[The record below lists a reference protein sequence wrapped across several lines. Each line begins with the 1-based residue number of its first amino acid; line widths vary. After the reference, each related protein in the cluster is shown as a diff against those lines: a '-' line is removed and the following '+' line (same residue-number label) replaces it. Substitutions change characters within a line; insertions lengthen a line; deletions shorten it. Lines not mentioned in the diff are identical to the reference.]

1 MISSPNRHSPIGIA
15 ARRFGFFS
23 AGALT
28 AMTSV
33 YCRRCT
39 ELAQLHLWRRPFR
52 HLKSE
57 NEHCV
62 IPYPLTKLP
71 SSAFGNSTCHM
82 PPVDSAADARAGA
95 GAGAPGATSGVT
107 QALPRAG
114 AEPLRVNRRRS
125 AERPGPMPGPRPGG
139 RRYIGDGTWL
149 VRSRTCDADG
159 ACMEPLLCG
168 HGGLLCAS
176 HLKGC

>member
-15 ARRFGFFS
+15 ARRFGGFS

-62 IPYPLTKLP
+62 IPYLLTKLP

-95 GAGAPGATSGVT
+95 GRRGRPPALLRRHRAPVPNRFVSTGGGAPSDPAPCPARG
-107 QALPRAG
+107 RAG
-114 AEPLRVNRRRS
+114 DDTSETGRGWFGVGHAM
-125 AERPGPMPGPRPGG
+125 PMVHAWNH
-139 RRYIGDGTWL
+139 Y
-149 VRSRTCDADG
+149 
-159 ACMEPLLCG
+159 
-168 HGGLLCAS
+168 CAVTAVFS
-176 HLKGC
+176 VHHT

>member
-15 ARRFGFFS
+15 ARRFGGFS

-82 PPVDSAADARAGA
+82 PPVDDDICECVRT
-95 GAGAPGATSGVT
+95 PGRGRGRPP
-107 QALPRAG
+107 ALPRAG
-114 AEPLRVNRRRS
+114 AEPLRVNRRRRRRRS
-125 AERPGPMPGPRPGG
+125 AERPGPRPGAGDDTSETG
-139 RRYIGDGTWL
+139 RGWFG
-149 VRSRTCDADG
+149 V
-159 ACMEPLLCG
+159 G
-168 HGGLLCAS
+168 HAMPMVHAWNHYCAVTAVFS
-176 HLKGC
+176 VHHT

>member
-114 AEPLRVNRRRS
+114 AEPLLVSTGGGAPSDPAPCPARGRAGDDTSETGRGWFGVGH
-125 AERPGPMPGPRPGG
+125 AMPMVHAWNH
-139 RRYIGDGTWL
+139 Y
-149 VRSRTCDADG
+149 
-159 ACMEPLLCG
+159 
-168 HGGLLCAS
+168 CAVTAVFS
-176 HLKGC
+176 VHHT

>member
-82 PPVDSAADARAGA
+82 PPVDIVLRTPGRGRYRAPRCRTASCQPAAERRATRPHARPAAGR
-95 GAGAPGATSGVT
+95 ATIH
-107 QALPRAG
+107 
-114 AEPLRVNRRRS
+114 RRRDVAGS
-125 AERPGPMPGPRPGG
+125 ESDTHAMPMVHAWNH
-139 RRYIGDGTWL
+139 YNDY
-149 VRSRTCDADG
+149 
-159 ACMEPLLCG
+159 
-168 HGGLLCAS
+168 CAVTAVFS
-176 HLKGC
+176 VHHT

>member
-82 PPVDSAADARAGA
+82 PPVDSVRT
-95 GAGAPGATSGVT
+95 PGRGRGRPP
-107 QALPRAG
+107 ALPRAG

-125 AERPGPMPGPRPGG
+125 AEPDPARGRAGDDTSETGRGWFGVGHAMPMVHAWNH
-139 RRYIGDGTWL
+139 Y
-149 VRSRTCDADG
+149 
-159 ACMEPLLCG
+159 
-168 HGGLLCAS
+168 CAVTAVFS
-176 HLKGC
+176 VHHT